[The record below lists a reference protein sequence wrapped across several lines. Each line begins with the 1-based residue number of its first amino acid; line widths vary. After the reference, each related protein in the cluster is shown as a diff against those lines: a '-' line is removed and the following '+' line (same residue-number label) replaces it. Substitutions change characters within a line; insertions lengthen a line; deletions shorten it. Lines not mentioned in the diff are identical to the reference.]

1 MLVPLVI
8 LAVLAVAGGWWAAP
22 QLFGGADYFA
32 RFLDPIFAVS
42 GASAPEAASLLN
54 WLLGPPVIAGLVG
67 FLVAYWFYIKQ
78 PGLPERLT
86 ESARGIYRLLMG
98 KYFVDELYAAVI
110 VRPLLWISTNV
121 LWHAIDEQ
129 GIDGAVNG
137 ISRETGDVG
146 DRLRHLNS
154 GNTRSYATWVV
165 VGAVALTTVLIW
177 AVR

>member
-1 MLVPLVI
+1 
-8 LAVLAVAGGWWAAP
+8 
-22 QLFGGADYFA
+22 
-32 RFLDPIFAVS
+32 
-42 GASAPEAASLLN
+42 
-54 WLLGPPVIAGLVG
+54 
-67 FLVAYWFYIKQ
+67 
-78 PGLPERLT
+78 
-86 ESARGIYRLLMG
+86 
-98 KYFVDELYAAVI
+98 

-165 VGAVALTTVLIW
+165 VGAVALTTVLLW